1 MLGMDK
7 LKKIF
12 KLYYIL
18 LLELFYCDGFR
29 FFFSILNYL
38 VNCLGSKA
46 HYIFMPFGCCVLTST
61 LYILKKNFLY
71 YPPVH
76 T

>member
-29 FFFSILNYL
+29 FFFFHFELFSEL
-38 VNCLGSKA
+38 
-46 HYIFMPFGCCVLTST
+46 FGIKSSLHFYAIRMLCTHFHF
-61 LYILKKNFLY
+61 IH
-71 YPPVH
+71 P
-76 T
+76 